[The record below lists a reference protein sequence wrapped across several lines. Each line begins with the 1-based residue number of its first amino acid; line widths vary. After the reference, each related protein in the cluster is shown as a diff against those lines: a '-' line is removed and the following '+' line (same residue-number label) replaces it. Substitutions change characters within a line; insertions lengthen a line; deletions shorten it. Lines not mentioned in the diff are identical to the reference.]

1 MKWKWTDSFLDLV
14 LFEEHD
20 FLSKEIP
27 WEMIRTN
34 FQKEYLQ
41 YVSVED
47 TKEITYQ
54 MDRKSLCVCG
64 S

>member
-27 WEMIRTN
+27 WEMFGTN

-54 MDRKSLCVCG
+54 MDHKSLCVCG